1 MLNVAIEKVEDTTSR
16 ATSRLGRNCQG
27 DLEAGEIQEILSTGQ
42 GVEAHLGRGRSAS
55 RSS

>member
-1 MLNVAIEKVEDTTSR
+1 MLNEAIEKVEDTTSR

-27 DLEAGEIQEILSTGQ
+27 DLEAGEIQETLSTGQ
-42 GVEAHLGRGRSAS
+42 GVEAHLGRGRIAS

>member
-27 DLEAGEIQEILSTGQ
+27 DLEAGEIQKILSTGQ